1 MSMYKGVEKQERE
14 FWNRK
19 TKDILNNYK
28 EITYQGTPIHEILF
42 YKSFFSCRGDSA
54 GYQGRTAIY
63 NKTLLKQL
71 DYVLVLIKEEK
82 AIPQLLPTCFVY
94 ERALI
99 EQSHNGA
106 KVREINER
114 PVNQERLK
122 ELQETMKGY
131 ESKLKLYES
140 ENGISIAY
148 EDYIESAQYI
158 LKEDKD
164 LFGMVKH
171 AYLIT
176 TEKEINKILEGV
188 QRLKDYSQ
196 KVYNRYLSYR
206 R

>member
-1 MSMYKGVEKQERE
+1 MSMYKDVEKQERE

-28 EITYQGTPIHEILF
+28 EITYQGTPIHEILG
-42 YKSFFSCRGDSA
+42 YKSFFNCRGDSA

-114 PVNQERLK
+114 PVNQEHLK

-171 AYLIT
+171 AYLLT
-176 TEKEINKILEGV
+176 TENEINKILEAI
-188 QRLKDYSQ
+188 QRLRGYSK
-196 KVYNRYLSYR
+196 KVYDRYLSYR